1 MIKFKKESNE
11 VLYDNSKLT
20 ILNNKDLNFLSNKAK
35 LNKKKIIRLCV
46 HKSKKDKI
54 HQMFIIHPKDYFVKP
69 HRHSKDEAMFVLSG
83 LADIIIFGIK
93 GEIKKIIKMGNLQSG
108 NFFYYKLPKNTFH
121 TLIIKSKNLI
131 FYEITEGPFRK
142 KNMTIPKWFNKQ
154 TQKNTLEFTKN
165 LKNKIKNYRI
175 NNEI

>member
-54 HQMFIIHPKDYFVKP
+54 HQMFIIHPKDYFVKHP
-69 HRHSKDEAMFVLSG
+69 VVL
-83 LADIIIFGIK
+83 
-93 GEIKKIIKMGNLQSG
+93 
-108 NFFYYKLPKNTFH
+108 
-121 TLIIKSKNLI
+121 
-131 FYEITEGPFRK
+131 
-142 KNMTIPKWFNKQ
+142 
-154 TQKNTLEFTKN
+154 
-165 LKNKIKNYRI
+165 
-175 NNEI
+175 